1 MGLVLSKLSGAKGY
15 LNYGRGL
22 DSDAFTFLTTAGIT
36 NIVQQKAINEL
47 VIDLKGYGIWTK
59 QKALYPFV
67 GGTAV
72 AHKFNL
78 KNPADTNGAYRL
90 TFSAGWTHSSTGAL
104 PNGSAYAE
112 TYLVPST
119 TLTNYNTHLSY
130 YSRTNL
136 LETTNFEIGSYN
148 GSGGNLFC
156 LVLPRNTGNATS
168 IQYDQFTA
176 TNYALATGQTSTTG
190 FWMSNRT
197 SNVGSTHK
205 LWRNGVSIAAASTTG
220 GSFLANTLW
229 ISAINNSLG
238 GSPPAYYSRK
248 ECAFASIG
256 DGLTDAE
263 AANFYTAVQ
272 KFQTT
277 LGRQV

>member
-1 MGLVLSKLSGAKGY
+1 MGGLFQNSG
-15 LNYGRGL
+15 
-22 DSDAFTFLTTAGIT
+22 LTTTAHYMYNTVPDVDAQAFITAASITDGI
-36 NIVQQKAINEL
+36 QKIAINTL
-47 VIDLKGYGIWTK
+47 VADLKYYNIWTK
-59 QKALYPFV
+59 YKALYPFV
-67 GGTAV
+67 GGTAA

-90 TFSAGWTHSSTGAL
+90 TFTAGWTHSRTGAL

-148 GSGGNLFC
+148 GSGGNIFS
-156 LVLPRNTGNATS
+156 LVLPRNTGNASST
-168 IQYDQFTA
+168 QYDQFTA

-220 GSFLANTLW
+220 GSMLTNTIW
-229 ISAINNSLG
+229 IGAINNTS
-238 GSPPAYYSRK
+238 SPPAYYSRK

-263 AANFYTAVQ
+263 ALIFNNIVQ
-272 KFQTT
+272 KFQGI